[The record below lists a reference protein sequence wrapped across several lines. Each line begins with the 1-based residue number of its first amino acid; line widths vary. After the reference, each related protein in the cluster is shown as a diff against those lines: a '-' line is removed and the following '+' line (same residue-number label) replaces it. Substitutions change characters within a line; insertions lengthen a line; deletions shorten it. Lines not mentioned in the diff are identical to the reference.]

1 MQNKLNIDSTFKHII
16 IPKGMN
22 VNLGSHKADIIY
34 IDDIYQ
40 LRKLLSSMISS
51 NQIVLFSCG
60 GSSFN
65 DFENYKIR
73 GDYFKNIILSMGL
86 QND

>member
-1 MQNKLNIDSTFKHII
+1 
-16 IPKGMN
+16 
-22 VNLGSHKADIIY
+22 
-34 IDDIYQ
+34 
-40 LRKLLSSMISS
+40 MISS
-51 NQIVLFSCG
+51 NQIILFSCG